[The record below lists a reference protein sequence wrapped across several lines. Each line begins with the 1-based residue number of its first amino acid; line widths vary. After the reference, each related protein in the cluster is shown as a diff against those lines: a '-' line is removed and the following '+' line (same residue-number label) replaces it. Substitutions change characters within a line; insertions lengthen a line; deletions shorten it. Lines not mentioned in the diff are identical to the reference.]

1 MATGHV
7 SPGDS
12 VDFFHDKK
20 GPSEMVCPNGITEN
34 ALSITI
40 DTVAPAEAPAGAA
53 TLSFKDL
60 TYSVNVK
67 RKEEKV
73 IVDGVSGCVCS
84 CCSFS
89 PRRGSR
95 QRRGAI
101 RKYRSMRRRSSL
113 RGRLRRA
120 VCDGSRH
127 HHLALSI

>member
-20 GPSEMVCPNGITEN
+20 GPSEIVCPNGITEN

-73 IVDGVSGCVCS
+73 IVDGVSGCVCLFFLAPPLAATS
-84 CCSFS
+84 VRS
-89 PRRGSR
+89 GNHD
-95 QRRGAI
+95 
-101 RKYRSMRRRSSL
+101 RSMRRRSSL